1 MTSNKKVDVKTLV
14 VIAMLSAIS
23 CVLMLMIRV
32 SIMPG
37 NEFLI
42 FDLKDMAIVIGGFLY
57 GPSAVC
63 VMSVIVS
70 FVEMNTVSA
79 DTWVGFAM
87 NVISTC
93 AFACPAAF
101 IYKRKRSLKGAVA
114 GLAAGWLLVSGV
126 MVMWNYIITP
136 GYRGFPRELIVPLL
150 PTVFLPFNLIK
161 YGFSAALTMLV
172 YKPLSIALRKA
183 RMVQQTEKKATAR
196 ENIVAGVALSLC
208 LAVVPCVLLILVR
221 QGIIS

>member
-1 MTSNKKVDVKTLV
+1 MAVNKKVEVKTLV
-14 VIAMLSAIS
+14 IIAMLSAIS
-23 CVLMLMIRV
+23 CVLMLMVRI
-32 SIMPG
+32 SFMPG

-63 VMSVIVS
+63 AMSVIVS

-79 DTWVGFAM
+79 DGWVGLAM

-101 IYKRKRSLKGAVA
+101 IYKRQRSLKGAVA
-114 GLAAGWLLVSGV
+114 GLVAGWLLVSGV
-126 MVMWNYIITP
+126 MVMWNYIVTP
-136 GYRGFPRELIVPLL
+136 VYRGFPREAIVPML

-161 YGFSAALTMLV
+161 YGFSAALSMLV

-183 RMVQQTEKKATAR
+183 KMVRQDGKKASVR
-196 ENIVAGVALSLC
+196 ENIVAGAVLSLC
-208 LAVVPCVLLILVR
+208 LAVAPCILLVLVR